1 MKYPLIVLFKEGTQ
15 KSKIEE
21 KIRDFL
27 DQIDAEDIGFYDIPL
42 EVLKNDL
49 NSSNP
54 NKPIRLIESKNKLL
68 EIICKQPS
76 FGMDL
81 ININTGKQ
89 IDLFTNIN
97 KLGNITKPEMIKTG
111 ISNTVEELK
120 NYLQSQNDK
129 KTMLYALQLEF

>member
-68 EIICKQPS
+68 KIICKQPS

-129 KTMLYALQLEF
+129 KTMLYALQLEL